1 MDITEEIKKWKDRK
15 GKLKEKFSYLTDSD
29 LIFQEGKYNDMLI
42 RLQIKLGKP
51 KGELQAILEAL

>member
-1 MDITEEIKKWKDRK
+1 MDTTEEMKKWAERK
-15 GKLKEKFSYLTDSD
+15 GKLKKKFMYLTDED
-29 LIFQEGKYNDMLI
+29 VVFQEGKYSEMLI